1 MSAAIT
7 DRRLQPILDAIAQKA
22 IKVLSVDVFDTLI
35 WRKVPEPKDAF
46 WLLGQDFKAKGMLAH
61 HVSASQFAELRAS
74 AERKARAI
82 KEKATGTREI
92 TLPDIYSLLPTT
104 IFAKAT
110 DTLTVCKA
118 EVALERSL
126 MVADREVGALLANA
140 REAGINVT
148 LVSDTYFAADDLKS
162 FIGAAFDGKPPVYD
176 RLVIS
181 NEESKPKWRDLF
193 DQLLAEWGVP
203 ASEILHVGDNFDAD
217 VMPCRRLG
225 MQHVHYDKWVFSPRV
240 QQYEFPKDEAE
251 RRALLGTKGDYG
263 LTGLRS
269 RLYHRV
275 PAIVLPDFALHWR
288 YGACVLGPVF
298 AAFGHWMVQ
307 ECAANKYTKIFGLM
321 REGRFLN
328 RLVDRA
334 ADHAGVTLETEELWL
349 SRRAVMR
356 AAVYPDDLSRLAA
369 FISYAPGLDTDEILG
384 QCGLSRTDLAEMPG
398 VGASFDLMDG
408 DDLMRLCAFI
418 EKNEAIKAKVCA
430 VSRVCRRNLLK
441 ALSKQIDLNGA
452 APFVVMDLGYAATI
466 QVVLERILRRE
477 GHTVPLVGLYLALND
492 GALENMLAGLNEG
505 VDLRGYLGHDGF
517 EPKAARI
524 LTSMPYV
531 LEHACMCR
539 EGSLLEFN
547 DAGEPVLMDNLR
559 DEKQL
564 VQMELMQ
571 DGIIACVDAIHAQLG
586 PGFAAAV
593 MGDDDLRRQI
603 ESIIVTSTLYPARE
617 EIAAVG
623 QWRHEA
629 KYDVKD
635 LRQFMDMQVDPTEL
649 EHKGMPTLNTLT
661 GQQSYWPSA
670 ALTLIS
676 PFMAEFYAGG
686 FFQAYKA
693 SHLSTGPLLGNFAIC
708 PDRGE
713 GFDDALQGATP
724 LNINAFGATEI
735 DVTIK
740 PLGGPSFKR
749 LRFRWPQTSAVMKL
763 VSVELNY
770 AGDHGNQRVELVK
783 PERTNLWAFNGMKH
797 IEGTTMLLMPE
808 GPEAVVDIASTTPPW
823 PHMLKLKVRFK
834 YMKLDALFANRSP
847 T

>member
-1 MSAAIT
+1 MSAALT
-7 DRRLQPILDAIAQKA
+7 DRRLQPILDAIAAKA

-35 WRKVPEPKDAF
+35 WRKVPEPKDMY
-46 WLLGQDFKAKGMLAH
+46 WLLGQTFKAQNALAH
-61 HVSASQFAELRAS
+61 HVSAAQFAELRGS

-92 TLPDIYSLLPTT
+92 TLADIYSLLPAT
-104 IFAKAT
+104 IFT
-110 DTLTVCKA
+110 RGVDTTTLCKI
-118 EVALERSL
+118 EVGIECGL
-126 MVADREVGALLANA
+126 MVADREVGALMATA
-140 REAGINVT
+140 RDAGVT
-148 LVSDTYFAADDLKS
+148 VNLVSDTYFTADELKS
-162 FIGAAFDGKPPVYD
+162 FITAAFGGTAPVYD

-193 DQLLAEWGVP
+193 DQLLGEWGVAP
-203 ASEILHVGDNFDAD
+203 SDVLHIGDNFDAD
-217 VMPCRRLG
+217 VQPCRRLG
-225 MQHVHYDKWVFSPRV
+225 MQNVYYDKWTFSPRV
-240 QQYEFPKDEAE
+240 QQHEFPKDEVA
-251 RRALLGTKGDYG
+251 RRALLGHQGDYG

-275 PAIVLPDFALHWR
+275 PMVVLPDFALHWR

-298 AAFGHWMVQ
+298 AAFAHWMVQ
-307 ECAANKYTKIFGLM
+307 ECKANAYPKVFGMM

-334 ADHAGVTLETEELWL
+334 ADHAGVALETEELWL

-384 QCGLSRTDLAEMPG
+384 QCGLSRSDLADMPG
-398 VGASFDLMDG
+398 AGAAFDLTDG
-408 DDLMRLCAFI
+408 DDLMRLCGFI

-430 VSRVCRRNLLK
+430 VSRQARRNLLK
-441 ALSKQIDLNGA
+441 ALSKQIDLNGNT
-452 APFVVMDLGYAATI
+452 PFVVMDLGYAATI

-492 GALENMLAGLNEG
+492 GALENMLAGLNDG
-505 VDLRGYLGHDGF
+505 VDLRGYLAHDGF

-524 LTSMPYV
+524 LTAMPYV

-564 VQMELMQ
+564 TQMELMQ
-571 DGIIACVDAIHAQLG
+571 DGVMACLDAIDKELG
-586 PGFAAAV
+586 PIFAGSV
-593 MGDDDLRRQI
+593 MADDHLRRQI

-635 LRQFMDMQVDPTEL
+635 LRQFMDMAIDPAEL
-649 EHKGMPTLNTLT
+649 EHKGMPVLNTLT
-661 GQQSYWPSA
+661 GQQAYWPSA

-686 FFQAYKA
+686 FFEAYKA

-708 PDRGE
+708 PDRGD

-724 LNINAFGATEI
+724 LNINAFGASEI

-770 AGDHGNQRVELVK
+770 VGDHESQRVELIA
-783 PERTNLWAFNGMKH
+783 PDRTNLWAFGGVKH
-797 IEGTTMLLMPE
+797 IEGTTMLLLPE
-808 GPEAVVDIASTTPPW
+808 GPEAIVDIAGTIPPW
-823 PHMLKLKVRFK
+823 QHMLKLKVRFK

-847 T
+847 S